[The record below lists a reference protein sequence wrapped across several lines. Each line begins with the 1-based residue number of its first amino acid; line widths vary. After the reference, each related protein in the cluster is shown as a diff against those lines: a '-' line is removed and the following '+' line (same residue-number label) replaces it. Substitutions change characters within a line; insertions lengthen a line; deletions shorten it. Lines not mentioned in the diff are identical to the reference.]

1 MGRRIG
7 IVTLLMVVGAGIGV
21 GLAWMLADPDG
32 SSVAL
37 LFRQGAW
44 VVAALVCGLMWLAF
58 EYGRDR
64 RRTLRD
70 RLRQLRKIDQE
81 GA

>member
-7 IVTLLMVVGAGIGV
+7 IVTLLMVLGAGIGV
-21 GLAWMLADPDG
+21 GLAWMLLDLDG
-32 SSVAL
+32 SLPS
-37 LFRQGAW
+37 LFRQGAA
-44 VVAALVCGLMWLAF
+44 AALVCGVMWLAV

-70 RLRQLRKIDQE
+70 RLGELRKIDQ
-81 GA
+81 GGS

>member
-7 IVTLLMVVGAGIGV
+7 IVALLMVVGTGIIV
-21 GLAWMLADPDG
+21 GLPWMLADPA
-32 SSVAL
+32 SSEPSPL
-37 LFRQGAW
+37 RHGTW
-44 VVAALVCGLMWLAF
+44 VVARLVCSLMWLVV

-70 RLRQLRKIDQE
+70 RLRQLRKIDW
-81 GA
+81 GGS